1 MHGGAYHD
9 ESNEKSHRKACH
21 DRNPPRVNE
30 ETQADSRKGSQ
41 QCQAADDREDPTSI
55 FDHVLDP

>member
-1 MHGGAYHD
+1 MGGAYHD

-30 ETQADSRKGSQ
+30 KTQ
-41 QCQAADDREDPTSI
+41 PTVAKVASN
-55 FDHVLDP
+55 VRPLMTEKTRLRSLTLLDP